1 MPMGSAA
8 VGSRRRCRFEF
19 LDAASRGEGS
29 LIMKRNTMS
38 NTVRVMVAGLALSG
52 LGLVV
57 LPAGAAAP
65 MLGQF
70 TGPKLTV
77 ERIDHDF
84 GKILDEANVHTT
96 FKFTNS
102 GDAPLVIT
110 QVKGSCS
117 CTVGSLEKTEYAPGE
132 SGELTV
138 TFDPRNRRGVQQRT
152 VTVLS
157 NDPVNPSFN
166 INVTANVRPAID
178 IDPPMARFGEVQ
190 RGETQTMM
198 LDITGVAPNFDVV
211 EITVNRGEGLSV
223 ENLGVEELVSDNDPV
238 RRCSLLFTLSGD
250 AAIGQFQGQVT
261 LSLRS
266 GTGNPEQLVQK
277 VITVMAEVVGEVAF
291 IPNRMNLGLVQAQ
304 ASFERQIRVNS
315 RTGKA
320 FQIVGVEERPF
331 LGPDGQPNP
340 TQLTGL
346 RFRAEPAETGREDS
360 YILTISGA
368 LPEGVT
374 GVTTDIM
381 VLTNLPDEERVPL
394 RVTGRVRQAPQPGL
408 VPGQPLPA
416 DPHAGHSHE
425 PAKGPDTAPAGP
437 APAGQPSLSPTP
449 GKRVPGKKDD
459 E

>member
-1 MPMGSAA
+1 MG
-8 VGSRRRCRFEF
+8 RHT
-19 LDAASRGEGS
+19 
-29 LIMKRNTMS
+29 MKR
-38 NTVRVMVAGLALSG
+38 TVGAVVAGLAISS
-52 LGLVV
+52 LGLVAM
-57 LPAGAAAP
+57 PAGAGAP
-65 MLGQF
+65 MRGMQA
-70 TGPKLTV
+70 GPKFSV
-77 ERIDHDF
+77 ERTEHDF

-102 GDAPLVIT
+102 GDATLVIS

-117 CTVGSLEKTEYAPGE
+117 CTVPALEKTEYAPGE
-132 SGELTV
+132 SGEISV

-157 NDPVNPSFN
+157 NDPVSPSFN
-166 INVTANVRPAID
+166 MNITANVRPAID

-198 LDITGVAPNFDVV
+198 VDITGVAPNFDIV
-211 EITVNRGEGLSV
+211 EVTVNRGEGLSV
-223 ENLGVEELVSDNDPV
+223 ENLGMEELTVDNDPV
-238 RRCSLLFTLSGD
+238 RRGTLLFTLSGD

-261 LSLRS
+261 VSLRS
-266 GTGNPEQLVQK
+266 GTGNPDDLVQK

-291 IPNRMNLGLVQAQ
+291 IPNRMNLGLVQPQ
-304 ASFERQIRVNS
+304 AAFERQIRVNS

-320 FQIVGVEERPF
+320 FQIIGVEERPF

-340 TQLTGL
+340 AQLAGL
-346 RFRAEPAETGREDS
+346 KFRAEPAEPGREDS

-374 GVTTDIM
+374 GVTTDVM

-394 RVTGRVRQAPQPGL
+394 RVTGRVRQAPTPGL
-408 VPGQPLPA
+408 VPGQPLPPA
-416 DPHAGHSHE
+416 NPHAGHGHE
-425 PAKGPDTAPAGP
+425 PAKGPDTGPAGP
-437 APAGQPSLSPTP
+437 AQQPSLAPTP